1 MNPRHFVAPVRWIAL
16 LGFCIP
22 LLSFA
27 QVDAASNAPERVVW
41 NKTPIAIPLV
51 VGEERLVHFP
61 DSVSIGIPESLTS
74 LLRSQSIN
82 GTLYLLAREP
92 FDTTRIMVRSEAEG
106 PMVVLDVSA
115 ELAEADSY
123 TLPDV
128 QILLD
133 SEPDTDAAES
143 HSNNPSLSWGY
154 AALTR
159 YAAQQLYAPTRL
171 VPRQPGVVAIP
182 VSAEPV
188 ELVHGARIKAVPVAA
203 WKAGLRYVTAVKLTN
218 RTQRPVVLDPR
229 ELRGAWL
236 AATFQHNRLLPAGD
250 EADTTAVYLISDRPF
265 DVAL

>member
-1 MNPRHFVAPVRWIAL
+1 MNSRFFLAPVRWIAL

-27 QVDAASNAPERVVW
+27 QVDAVSNAPERVVW

-61 DSVSIGIPESLTS
+61 GSVSIGIPESLTS

-92 FDTTRIMVRSEAEG
+92 FDTTRIMVRSETDG
-106 PMVVLDVSA
+106 PMYVLDVSA
-115 ELAEADSY
+115 EPAEADNY

-133 SEPDTDAAES
+133 SEPDTEAGES
-143 HSNNPSLSWGY
+143 LSNTQSLSWGY

-171 VPRQPGVVAIP
+171 IPRQHGVVAVP
-182 VSAEPV
+182 VSAESV
-188 ELVHGARIKAVPVAA
+188 ELVHGARIEAVPVAA
-203 WKAGLRYVTAVKLTN
+203 WKAGLRFVTAVKLTN

>member
-1 MNPRHFVAPVRWIAL
+1 MNSRFFFAPVRWIAL
-16 LGFCIP
+16 LGFCLP
-22 LLSFA
+22 LLSVA
-27 QVDAASNAPERVVW
+27 QDAALNAAERVVW

-61 DSVSIGIPESLTS
+61 GSVSIGLPQSLTAQ
-74 LLRSQSIN
+74 LRSQSIN

-92 FDTTRIMVRSEAEG
+92 FDTTRIMVRSETEG
-106 PMVVLDVSA
+106 PMYVLDVSA
-115 ELAEADSY
+115 EPAEADSQ

-133 SEPDTDAAES
+133 SEPDADAVAS
-143 HSNNPSLSWGY
+143 QPNNPSLSWGY

-171 VPRQPGVVAIP
+171 IPRQPGVVAIP

-188 ELVHGARIKAVPVAA
+188 ELVHGARIEAVPVAV